1 MSQVFP
7 FHRSGLLSRL
17 KVGQGSTE
25 GMYSPQGLHFM
36 LTAWVTYFQGY
47 ALEKHEFERTAL
59 EVCANGYEDR
69 KRSGRTMP
77 QEWSEPKNSLQMD

>member
-1 MSQVFP
+1 
-7 FHRSGLLSRL
+7 
-17 KVGQGSTE
+17 
-25 GMYSPQGLHFM
+25 M
-36 LTAWVTYFQGY
+36 LTARVTYFQGY